1 MKTSNQYENLYWD
14 KNQYVIGIDE
24 AGRGPL
30 AGPVVV
36 AGVIFPIGYDSKD
49 IYDSKKLSLK
59 KREELYKV
67 ILEDALYYNIQILLF
82 FICVLTCYV
91 N

>member
-1 MKTSNQYENLYWD
+1 MKTSNHYESLYWD

-59 KREELYKV
+59 KEKSFIR
-67 ILEDALYYNIQILLF
+67 LF
-82 FICVLTCYV
+82 
-91 N
+91 